1 MARYEDLL
9 NEEPLAPR
17 KRGWRSFI
25 WRHLLA
31 VTTSLLVALLMI
43 VVLWPFVVITVPSG
57 RVGVYWKRFPVFD
70 FYCWCISRGTVLDP
84 RELKN
89 EGLHFIWPWDK
100 LFIYDLRLQ
109 SSSQTINAI
118 SKDGV
123 SVTAQMNV
131 RYQLA
136 HRAVAVLHKFIG
148 PQYVETVIDPEVG
161 SVAREVISKYTAEE
175 VYTSRD
181 PIQSQVRAGT
191 QKSLGA
197 NLDRLVQPEATEQPD
212 PKGYND
218 FLQGSIVILDILV
231 LSIEL
236 PAAIVN
242 AINRQTEQFY
252 LIQEYRFKVESE
264 AEESKRKQIEANG
277 IAAFQQTVSKGIS
290 DSYLRWKGIDAT
302 LRLAQSPNT
311 KIVVIGSGGDGL
323 PIIFNADTR
332 APAAQP
338 SAATRPAATLP
349 PTN

>member
-9 NEEPLAPR
+9 DEEPLAPR

-25 WRHLLA
+25 WRHLAA
-31 VTTSLLVALLMI
+31 VTTALLVALLMI
-43 VVLWPFVVITVPSG
+43 VVLGPYVVITVPSG
-57 RVGVYWKRFPVFD
+57 RGWGYWKRFPVFD

-148 PQYVETVIDPEVG
+148 PQYLETVIDPEVG

-181 PIQSQVRAGT
+181 AIQSQVRAGT

-197 NLDRLVQPEATEQPD
+197 NLDKLVQ
-212 PKGYND
+212 
-218 FLQGSIVILDILV
+218 
-231 LSIEL
+231 
-236 PAAIVN
+236 
-242 AINRQTEQFY
+242 
-252 LIQEYRFKVESE
+252 
-264 AEESKRKQIEANG
+264 
-277 IAAFQQTVSKGIS
+277 
-290 DSYLRWKGIDAT
+290 
-302 LRLAQSPNT
+302 
-311 KIVVIGSGGDGL
+311 
-323 PIIFNADTR
+323 
-332 APAAQP
+332 
-338 SAATRPAATLP
+338 
-349 PTN
+349 